1 MQNTSS
7 QVSLF
12 LAITALVSGLIYPPM
27 AAYLAVYVTLGAM
40 LIAVG
45 LHWHEI
51 GHVISKPP
59 YVLVVGASVLYL
71 LTEPFRWQGPD
82 DLVILAVFFPTV
94 VGVGLATLLRTKA
107 AFTTPLM
114 LGSLCLVGAASGCV
128 VALNDIFVLGLDR
141 AGGGNNPIHF
151 AGLTVTLGFM
161 SLVGSFGTKSIWRFV
176 FLAGPVLAAIAVL
189 LSGTRG
195 AVMTIL
201 LVTTMLA
208 VAFCFWQRSVKPILL
223 AATILVVVS
232 AVGFVLEPNLAARAE
247 KGFSQSIAAAQAL
260 LFATDAGEIPAG
272 VDLSTDVRIA
282 MIRSA
287 WQAFLEAPFFGHG
300 AGQIITA
307 TRPYYPERYSFI
319 DAHLHSDMAD
329 LMVAGG
335 IVGILSYLALLLAP
349 IATFWMTRDKQSQKV
364 LVVGAICLSGTFFGT
379 GMTNAVFGVLPQSTL
394 FGVLLA
400 WLVAFALQTG
410 EDKT

>member
-1 MQNTSS
+1 
-7 QVSLF
+7 
-12 LAITALVSGLIYPPM
+12 M
-27 AAYLAVYVTLGAM
+27 AAYFAVYVTLGAM

-45 LHWHEI
+45 LYWREI
-51 GHVISKPP
+51 GQVISKPP
-59 YVLVVGASVLYL
+59 YALVAGAFVLYM

-82 DLVILAVFFPTV
+82 DLIILAVFFPTV
-94 VGVGLATLLRTKA
+94 VGVGLATLLRTKPD
-107 AFTTPLM
+107 FTTPLM
-114 LGSLCLVGAASGCV
+114 LGSFCLVGAASGCI
-128 VALNDIFVLGLDR
+128 VALNDIFVLGLHR

-161 SLVGSFGTKSIWRFV
+161 SLIGSFGTKSTWRFI

-195 AVMTIL
+195 AVMTIF
-201 LVTTMLA
+201 LVTAMLT
-208 VAFCFWQRSVKPILL
+208 VAFCFWQRSIKPLLL
-223 AATILVVVS
+223 AVSILVIVS
-232 AVGFVLEPNLAARAE
+232 AAGFVLEPNLAARAE
-247 KGFSQSIAAAQAL
+247 KGFSQSMATAQAL
-260 LFATDAGEIPAG
+260 LFTADTGEAPAG
-272 VDLSTDVRIA
+272 VDVSSDIRLS

-287 WQAFLEAPFFGHG
+287 WQAFLDAPLLGHG

-307 TRPYYPERYSFI
+307 TRPYYPERYGFI
-319 DAHLHSDMAD
+319 DAHLHSDLAD

-335 IVGILSYLALLLAP
+335 IIGILSYLALLFAP
-349 IATFWMTRDKQSQKV
+349 VATCWMAKDKQSKRV

-410 EDKT
+410 ENKT